1 MKLTAILP
9 ATAGAA
15 LLLGLPFGGAAA
27 QQGAETAL
35 AGVPDVGGEYRE
47 LEDMDVLGLGG
58 EEVGEVEEVL
68 LDPAG
73 RIAVAVEV
81 GGFLGVGE
89 RDVLLWLD
97 QMQLVGDDL
106 VTNLTREQIEALPE
120 WEDD

>member
-15 LLLGLPFGGAAA
+15 LLLGLPFGGASA

-35 AGVPDVGGEYRE
+35 AGVPDVAGEYRE

-58 EEVGEVEEVL
+58 EEVGEVEEVY

-89 RDVLLWLD
+89 QDVLLWLD
-97 QMQLVGDDL
+97 QMQLVGDEL
-106 VTNLTREQIEALPE
+106 VTNLTREQI
-120 WEDD
+120 